1 MANYDSNVFGL
12 LGLDLIAELLSFLGS
27 LLGAGLSL
35 EMLLLLVLADGFL
48 EVLEAD
54 VLHKPLKFLGV
65 A

>member
-1 MANYDSNVFGL
+1 LANYDSNVFGL

>member
-1 MANYDSNVFGL
+1 LANYDSNVFGL
-12 LGLDLIAELLSFLGS
+12 LGLDLSAELLSFLGS
-27 LLGAGLSL
+27 LQGTGLSL